1 MLHIV
6 EVIEQLEQ
14 AQSPNAALDAL
25 DKSKTLNDLGVEHFC
40 VALPVHPGLR
50 FEDCMMASK
59 QPPAWLELYLKENYC
74 QTDAALR
81 HCKEAVKP
89 FRWLDAPFDPEREKP
104 FLEVVQRANDFNV
117 DRGFMVPVHG
127 REGYLGS
134 VWMSGYHLDQS
145 RLTPSDCLNIGPILY
160 PISIYAFHRVR
171 QLVDHLVIP
180 EVTLSERQ
188 KEILRWTA
196 VGKSAWDI
204 SEILN
209 ISNRTVE
216 WHIAQAMKKIGATNR
231 VQVVVLA
238 LKRGLITI

>member
-1 MLHIV
+1 
-6 EVIEQLEQ
+6 
-14 AQSPNAALDAL
+14 
-25 DKSKTLNDLGVEHFC
+25 
-40 VALPVHPGLR
+40 
-50 FEDCMMASK
+50 
-59 QPPAWLELYLKENYC
+59 
-74 QTDAALR
+74 
-81 HCKEAVKP
+81 
-89 FRWLDAPFDPEREKP
+89 
-104 FLEVVQRANDFNV
+104 VQRLSASLFT
-117 DRGFMVPVHG
+117 G
-127 REGYLGS
+127 EGYLGS

-216 WHIAQAMKKIGATNR
+216 WHIAQAEWHIAQAMKKIGATNR

>member
-1 MLHIV
+1 
-6 EVIEQLEQ
+6 
-14 AQSPNAALDAL
+14 
-25 DKSKTLNDLGVEHFC
+25 
-40 VALPVHPGLR
+40 LR
-50 FEDCMMASK
+50 
-59 QPPAWLELYLKENYC
+59 
-74 QTDAALR
+74 
-81 HCKEAVKP
+81 
-89 FRWLDAPFDPEREKP
+89 
-104 FLEVVQRANDFNV
+104 
-117 DRGFMVPVHG
+117 
-127 REGYLGS
+127 
-134 VWMSGYHLDQS
+134 YHLDQP
-145 RLTPSDCLNIGPILY
+145 RLTPSDRLNIGPILY

-180 EVTLSERQ
+180 EVTLSERE

-196 VGKSAWDI
+196 IGKSAWDI